1 MPIYPATLLFISS
14 FLLMGSHGLSG
25 ILLPVSLAETN
36 ISVETIGFILS
47 MYSVGFLLGAILGKR
62 ILRRIGLVRTFAMC
76 GSLGATA
83 ILTMGLNA
91 DMWIWV
97 LMRTL
102 MGFCIAC
109 ATATL
114 DVWFNS
120 VSTQSNRGKLL
131 AINQIVILSAITLG
145 QFGLVIAPPSEIT
158 LFLICGV
165 LFSISVTPVIFV
177 AQFEPSIESI
187 PTIPLKAIYTISPLG
202 FITCFVCG
210 VLYSTLIN
218 MLPVYAGGVGLT
230 GFELSMFMG
239 AATAGGILL
248 QIPIGHL
255 SDRFERRKVIL
266 ASSFVLAIVC
276 FALPVS
282 IEWQSP
288 IAPFFLAAM
297 TMGLIACLYP
307 LSIAEAFDHSMK
319 TQLVPVVSGLLCIYA
334 IGAIIGPYTA
344 SVLMGSI
351 DRSALFTFVIMVDL
365 ALITFIIY
373 RMSEREALPVE
384 EQETFVMHTPA
395 SVHGELD
402 PRTDYQ
408 DSSIKMEA
416 ALLQV
421 EQLTASSPINAITF
435 IRSLVNKQPQ
445 WAISLMERTCKLDNI
460 DTAYMFRSLALT
472 HPELSIDI
480 TKQLA
485 SSDDNQIEELVIWLA
500 EKQPENVSAILA
512 AMMESIEIEQH
523 SITAALVKNKTEQSV
538 QAYQEIVTNEDQP
551 ENLDILQTP
560 VYETLSEWDLLS
572 VPENT
577 PQNTHEIN
585 DIVEHPM
592 QENDFGSGP
601 S

>member
-218 MLPVYAGGVGLT
+218 MLPVYAGGVGLS

-351 DRSALFTFVIMVDL
+351 DQSALFTFVIMVDL

-395 SVHGELD
+395 SVHGDLD

-416 ALLQV
+416 ALLLV
-421 EQLTASSPINAITF
+421 EQLTASSPINTNTF

-445 WAISLMERTCKLDNI
+445 WAISLMERTGKLDNI

-523 SITAALVKNKTEQSV
+523 SITAALVKNKTEPPV

-577 PQNTHEIN
+577 PQNTHEIS

>member
-25 ILLPVSLAETN
+25 ILLPVSLAESN
-36 ISVETIGFILS
+36 ISVEIIGFILS

-76 GSLGATA
+76 GSLGASA

-97 LMRTL
+97 LMRSL

-131 AINQIVILSAITLG
+131 AINQIVILSAITIG
-145 QFGLVIAPPSEIT
+145 QFGLVIAAPSEIT

-218 MLPVYAGGVGLT
+218 MLPVYAGGVGLN

-266 ASSFVLAIVC
+266 GSSFVLAIVC

-344 SVLMGSI
+344 SLLMGSI
-351 DRSALFTFVIMVDL
+351 DQSALFTFVIMVDL

-408 DSSIKMEA
+408 DSSVKWET
-416 ALLQV
+416 ALLQID
-421 EQLTASSPINAITF
+421 QLTASSPINAITF

-445 WAISLMERTCKLDNI
+445 WAISLVERTGKIDNI
-460 DTAYMFRSLALT
+460 DTTHMFRSLALT
-472 HPELSIDI
+472 HPELSLDI
-480 TKQLA
+480 ANQLA
-485 SSDDNQIEELVIWLA
+485 SSDDNQIEDLVIWLA
-500 EKQPENVSAILA
+500 EKQPENVSAILT
-512 AMMESIEIEQH
+512 AMTESIDSDQRAISDTTVANPPEQP
-523 SITAALVKNKTEQSV
+523 V
-538 QAYQEIVTNEDQP
+538 QTYQEIVASEGQAEEVDISQP
-551 ENLDILQTP
+551 P
-560 VYETLSEWDLLS
+560 VYETMNEWNILAVSENPL
-572 VPENT
+572 
-577 PQNTHEIN
+577 QNAH
-585 DIVEHPM
+585 DISDVVEH
-592 QENDFGSGP
+592 QVHKNDFGPGP